1 MQIVRGKFGGFCF
14 GVKRAVDK
22 AISLQGENNFVL
34 GEIIHNE
41 EVVEKLKKNG
51 VKVINSLEEGVF
63 NGGETLLIR
72 THGEPKSTFQ
82 KAEELKLNV
91 IDCTCPFVKD
101 IHKIVEENYSKGKK
115 IVIIGDENHPEV
127 KSINGWCNNSALIT
141 QSANDVNALPDKNV
155 CVVVQT
161 TFSEEKF
168 EKIIKNFVSDGS
180 KTLDIFKTICYTTT
194 KRQQEASAMSKSCD
208 AILVIGGEKS
218 NNTWK
223 LYEICKNNCINTF
236 RIINPSDFDY
246 IKIKNFNKVGIVV
259 GASTPI
265 EQIQEVISKMENIT
279 EEIITTEA
287 TEKVE
292 VKAEKSEM
300 EMAFDR
306 IKPSKNLHVGQI
318 VTAKIS
324 SVTDN
329 GLTISLR
336 DIKSDFELQKEELLE
351 EFVKE
356 NYKDKIGADIRV
368 MVIGKNPVRF
378 SEKAMAKIL
387 AEEAEIEEIKN
398 GKIFEVTITETNKG
412 GLIGKFGSYS
422 VFIPSSQIKL
432 SFVKNLEVYVGKTLK
447 VKAEKVES
455 GRGRKQ
461 IVASQRVILEE
472 EKAKRDAIRAEKE
485 AEFFGNIQE
494 GDIVI
499 GTPVRFAEF
508 GAFVDVNGFD
518 CLAHISDLSW
528 TGCKN
533 CAEILEIGKTYE
545 FKILKINQETKRV
558 SIGYKQLQPKPWD
571 TILERYNVGD
581 VVKGKVVRIV
591 DFGAFVEIEKGIDAL
606 VHVSHISNKWLEN
619 PVTALQVGQEIDAKI
634 LSIKPEE
641 ERMTLSIK
649 ALLEEAEGA
658 SKKEETAEK
667 EEEVEDLREWKDES
681 SEGASIADLIG
692 SDSDDNK

>member
-246 IKIKNFNKVGIVV
+246 IKIKKFNKVGIVV

-432 SFVKNLEVYVGKTLK
+432 SFVKNLEAYVGKTLK

-658 SKKEETAEK
+658 SKKEEAAEK

>member
-1 MQIVRGKFGGFCF
+1 MQIVTGKYGGFCF
-14 GVKRAVDK
+14 GVKRAVDR
-22 AISLQGENNFVL
+22 AMALNGQNNYVL

-41 EVVEKLKKNG
+41 EVVEKLKNNG
-51 VKVINSLEEGVF
+51 VKVINSLKEGNF
-63 NGGETLLIR
+63 HGGETLLIR
-72 THGEPKSTFQ
+72 THGEPESTFLEA
-82 KAEELKLNV
+82 KKLNLNV

-101 IHKIVEENYSKGKK
+101 IHRIVSENYKNGKK

-127 KSINGWCNNSALIT
+127 KSINGWCENTALIT
-141 QSANDVNALPDKNV
+141 QNAEDVNALKEKNI

-168 EKIIKNFVSDGS
+168 EKIIKNFVRDGL

-194 KRQQEASAMSKSCD
+194 RRQEEANTMSKSCD

-223 LYEICKNNCINTF
+223 LYDICCKNCKNTF
-236 RIINPSDFDY
+236 RIINPNAFDY
-246 IKIKNFNKVGIVV
+246 EKIKKFYKVGVVV
-259 GASTPI
+259 GASTPV

-279 EEIITTEA
+279 EEIITTEEKA
-287 TEKVE
+287 TEE
-292 VKAEKSEM
+292 VKVEKSEM

-306 IKPSKNLHVGQI
+306 IRPSKNLHIGQI

-329 GLTISLR
+329 GLTLSLR
-336 DIKSDFELQKEELLE
+336 DIKSDFELPKEELLE
-351 EFVKE
+351 EFNKE
-356 NYKDKIGADIRV
+356 DYKEKIGSDIRV

-378 SEKAMAKIL
+378 SEKSMAKIL

-398 GKIFEVTITETNKG
+398 GKIFEVTISETNKG
-412 GLIGKFGSYS
+412 GLLGKFGSYS

-432 SFVKNLEVYVGKTLK
+432 SFVKNLETYVGKTLK
-447 VKAEKVES
+447 VKAEKVET

-494 GDIVI
+494 GDIVL

-508 GAFVDVNGFD
+508 GAFVEVNGFD

-533 CAEILEIGKTYE
+533 CAEVLELGKTYE

-571 TILERYNVGD
+571 TILERYKVGD

-591 DFGAFVEIEKGIDAL
+591 DFGAFVEIEKGVDAL
-606 VHVSHISNKWLEN
+606 IHVSHISNKWLEN
-619 PVTALQVGQEIDAKI
+619 PVTALQVGQEVEAKI

-649 ALLEEAEGA
+649 ALLEEAENA
-658 SKKEETAEK
+658 TKKEEKSEADDQG
-667 EEEVEDLREWKDES
+667 EDLREWKDES
-681 SEGASIADLIG
+681 ASGASIADLIG
-692 SDSDDNK
+692 NDNSENK